1 MSILT
6 GRYPHAH
13 RVQWNG
19 NPLPDEELTIAEILN
34 EKGYKSVAIGK
45 MHFASPA
52 ITHGFEYFEI
62 GHHDNPVG
70 EYKKYLEQ
78 NKISWWTNKRPAY
91 MTANDDYYKHLY
103 SSASKIPEKY
113 FYMTFTA
120 DTAIKKLEELKG
132 KEPFVMWIGFNGP
145 HEPYSP
151 PEPWASKYKP
161 EDMKLPKWI
170 KNEFHNKPKPQEAFF
185 KRQYVEGKP
194 YTLENRS
201 AKDFQIMI
209 ARYYGFISLIDKNI
223 GRILDKV
230 EDLGIKDNTI
240 VVFTSDHG
248 DYLGDH
254 HMAFKFISGYDSLY
268 RVPLIIRFPKKIKGG
283 KVFDSLISHV
293 DHLPTLLDLV
303 EIDEPQIKST
313 SILSYRQRSI
323 PKYRLIQGISFAPLL
338 LEQKYEERKAIFFEM
353 GRAES
358 NYNKIKGVRTKEWK
372 YVFWLHDLEEIY
384 DVKNDPDELY
394 NLADDKRLESG
405 LSRGRAAILRWLV
418 STEGY
423 NKN

>member
-1 MSILT
+1 
-6 GRYPHAH
+6 
-13 RVQWNG
+13 
-19 NPLPDEELTIAEILN
+19 
-34 EKGYKSVAIGK
+34 
-45 MHFASPA
+45 
-52 ITHGFEYFEI
+52 
-62 GHHDNPVG
+62 
-70 EYKKYLEQ
+70 
-78 NKISWWTNKRPAY
+78 
-91 MTANDDYYKHLY
+91 
-103 SSASKIPEKY
+103 
-113 FYMTFTA
+113 
-120 DTAIKKLEELKG
+120 
-132 KEPFVMWIGFNGP
+132 MWIGFNGP

-151 PEPWASKYKP
+151 PEPWAAKYKP